1 MRGGEV
7 SRGDRGE
14 GSIEA
19 KREGEAG
26 AARGEAVGGSRDDT
40 PAGDPSVPRRYPGVI
55 PGRGGGGAPR
65 AAGMRRMRTEPHWPV
80 SLMGTVWGRPILAPQ

>member
-14 GSIEA
+14 GTIEA

-26 AARGEAVGGSRDDT
+26 AERGEAVGGSRDDRAGRSLGP
-40 PAGDPSVPRRYPGVI
+40 PALSRRYLGAW
-55 PGRGGGGAPR
+55 GGGAPR